1 MNPVQNYSAT
11 GKEKEVLNGV
21 NPAQKT
27 RGMSFAN
34 KVSIFRIVSVP
45 FFVTAILYY
54 QPWRDYLRFVALCIF
69 SLAVFSD
76 GLDGFLARVM
86 RQKTKAGSILD
97 PLADKMLLSCAFIF
111 VYLKDNFPQGINVPL
126 WLVIIVLSRDLLILL
141 GAAVIYMTKDELV
154 LTPSRWGKY
163 TTFFQMSTI
172 VLVLLQ
178 FQYTYLAAILTA
190 FFTVSSCIDYL
201 KKGLKVL
208 YAPDFSRSA

>member
-1 MNPVQNYSAT
+1 MS
-11 GKEKEVLNGV
+11 
-21 NPAQKT
+21 PAKKNS
-27 RGMSFAN
+27 GMSFAN

-45 FFVTAILYY
+45 FFVATILYY
-54 QPWRDYLRFVALCIF
+54 QPSRDYLRFVALSIF

-172 VLVLLQ
+172 VLALLQ
-178 FQYTYLAAILTA
+178 FRHIHLVAMLTA
-190 FFTVSSCIDYL
+190 FFTLISSIDYL

-208 YAPDFSRSA
+208 YGPDFRPNM

>member
-1 MNPVQNYSAT
+1 MSPALARKS
-11 GKEKEVLNGV
+11 GV
-21 NPAQKT
+21 NSKT
-27 RGMSFAN
+27 KGMSFAN

-45 FFVTAILYY
+45 FFVTTILYY
-54 QPWRDYLRFVALCIF
+54 QPSRDYLRFVGLVIF

-76 GLDGFLARVM
+76 ALDGFLARIM
-86 RQKTKAGSILD
+86 QQKTKVGAILD

-111 VYLKDNFPQGINVPL
+111 VYLKFKDNSPHAVNVPL

-141 GAAVIYMTKDELV
+141 GAAVIYISKDELV
-154 LTPSRWGKY
+154 LTPSRFGKY

-172 VLVLLQ
+172 ILVLLQ
-178 FQYTYLAAILTA
+178 FQYTYPAALLSA
-190 FFTVSSCIDYL
+190 LFTVISSIDYL